1 MLGTKSCICACFPV
15 LRLISLTHVIE
26 GYRIDTR
33 LVSPEL
39 RLELPYSNLLLER
52 VETLVGTFT
61 PETWTLVP
69 ELWYSV
75 YITIPRYT
83 PYLAHTRTHLPSHT
97 PTHTPIYLHTP
108 LHTHSSTI
116 THPYTHPH
124 LPSHTPTHNIF
135 LIHPLSRGEGG
146 GGGNTEGLEGD
157 FQFVEMSTKNS
168 HI

>member
-83 PYLAHTRTHLPSHT
+83 PYLAHTHTHLPSHT

-108 LHTHSSTI
+108 LHTTFSWYT
-116 THPYTHPH
+116 PYLGVRGGVREYRGVRVRFSICWNVNKKLSH
-124 LPSHTPTHNIF
+124 LRES
-135 LIHPLSRGEGG
+135 
-146 GGGNTEGLEGD
+146 
-157 FQFVEMSTKNS
+157 
-168 HI
+168 

>member
-1 MLGTKSCICACFPV
+1 MLGTKSCISACFPV
-15 LRLISLTHVIE
+15 LISLTHVID

-83 PYLAHTRTHLPSHT
+83 PYLAHTHT
-97 PTHTPIYLHTP
+97 
-108 LHTHSSTI
+108 
-116 THPYTHPH
+116 H
-124 LPSHTPTHNIF
+124 LPSHTPTHNIS
-135 LIHPLSRGEGG
+135 LIHPLSSQHTLLHNVRGGGG
-146 GGGNTEGLEGD
+146 GGGNTRGLEWD